1 MSEWLKEA
9 VLKTV
14 VPRGTVGSNPTPSA
28 TVHPVGRFIQVT
40 GSTGKIQQ
48 PENGEM
54 AELAEGARLL
64 SECRVKALPR
74 VRIPLSPPYFNRLH
88 QIQTFIFT
96 PFFDLR

>member
-28 TVHPVGRFIQVT
+28 TVQPVGRFIQVT

-48 PENGEM
+48 PKNGEM

-74 VRIPLSPPYFNRLH
+74 VRIPLSPPF
-88 QIQTFIFT
+88 
-96 PFFDLR
+96 